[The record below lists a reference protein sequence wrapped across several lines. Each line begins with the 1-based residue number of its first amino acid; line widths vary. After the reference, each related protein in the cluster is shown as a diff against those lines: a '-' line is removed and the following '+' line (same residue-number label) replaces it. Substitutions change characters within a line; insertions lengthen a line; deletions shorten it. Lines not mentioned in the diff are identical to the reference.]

1 MRGSLLAVIGSGV
14 LLSTA
19 CSSSSGTTTSTGTTG
34 GTTTAGTTTGTTT
47 GASSGTTTGTSSGTT
62 TGGGMLDAGQP
73 CTDNS
78 QCQSGACGANGEGRC
93 CGTPCTSQDPA
104 CAITSCNSQGAC
116 VYPAAGGAC
125 GMDLCSGYLVTKHT
139 CDGQGGCMADTPVAC
154 PNNFACQDTTTCKT
168 TCNAAGDCAFGSYCD
183 TSTHQCVAQ
192 LANGPCTSNT
202 QCLTGICGIHGT
214 GNCCL
219 TTCDT
224 SDATCGA
231 TDCDPVS
238 AACVYPTSTTPCGQS
253 GSSCVDSGIVT
264 NACNGAGACA
274 PNSTPCDNHYACN
287 AAGTACLTTCS
298 VITDCASG
306 FYCNTGACLAQ
317 HATGPCSSDEI
328 CTSGICGVS
337 GTGHFCCT
345 VACSIT
351 DPICAATDCN
361 ATGACV
367 YPGKTTSCGDAGSC
381 TNGTQT
387 APTVCDGMGSC
398 PPPPVSDCTPYV
410 CGANACL
417 TACTTSADC
426 ITGDFCDTGKSA
438 CCSGLASNGTI
449 LVDGK
454 TGQDNACCG
463 LGSNASCQTITRA
476 MGIIN
481 DAQAQNVT
489 INAKVNGGG
498 GDWAPATEVYPI
510 NLGWGAELNAPGVYF
525 LDPDAGVFTY
535 DAGTPVESAIF
546 DVTAFASDTLHYA
559 SIVGS
564 AKSVVGVGMDSTN
577 AFQTA
582 DISAIAI
589 EKDQTLYIANASVN
603 GSASNTNFQDI
614 LVQAGATL
622 TLGQDQSAGVTGT
635 VQVGNNLGAHATN
648 GFQGIV
654 CGTGVSLGCTINDAT
669 LSGGQSSVVIQGQE
683 VLDLNVQDF
692 GSVTLSSAPVFGV
705 PPKSVG
711 FGNCPSKQDGVSG
724 NPGVA
729 VVAQGPT
736 QVSLKNA
743 KIQCITGVGV
753 FVLSSPTNPGT
764 NPTVTIDSSTIQNTD
779 YALYASAGT
788 ATVTNSALQ
797 FNFLGAVQVSD
808 GTNVGGI
815 DLSGGGNAAI
825 CSSLN
830 EFSGGAAA
838 AAYEGINVYN
848 GTDAGLA
855 ADNVAWDSAT
865 PDYFSCSDPTSTATC
880 SCKAT
885 SCSATAPFDDEDA
898 VQDSA
903 TTGSITQ
910 TNATQSALAGD
921 AGCK

>member
-1 MRGSLLAVIGSGV
+1 MRGSLLAVIGSAIV
-14 LLSTA
+14 LSTA
-19 CSSSSGTTTSTGTTG
+19 CSSSSGTTTSTGTSGSTTG
-34 GTTTAGTTTGTTT
+34 GTTTGTTT
-47 GASSGTTTGTSSGTT
+47 TSSGTTTGTSSGTT
-62 TGGGMLDAGQP
+62 TGGTLDAGQP
-73 CTDNS
+73 CTDNG
-78 QCQSGACGANGEGRC
+78 QCQSGVCGANGEGRC
-93 CGTPCTSQDPA
+93 CGTTCTNDDPA

-125 GMDLCSGYLVTKHT
+125 GMISCSGYLLTMHT
-139 CDGQGGCMADTPVAC
+139 CDGQGGCMANTPVAC
-154 PNNFACQDTTTCKT
+154 PNNFACQDTMTCKT
-168 TCNAAGDCAFGSYCD
+168 TCNAASDCAFGSYCD

-219 TTCDT
+219 ATCDT

-231 TDCDPVS
+231 TDCDPVT
-238 AACVYPTSTTPCGQS
+238 ATCVFPTTTTPCGQG

-264 NACNGAGACA
+264 NGCNGMGACA
-274 PNSTPCDNHYACN
+274 PFSTPCDNHYACN
-287 AAGTACLTTCS
+287 AAGTACLTTCG

-317 HATGPCSSDEI
+317 RATGPCSSDEVCI
-328 CTSGICGVS
+328 SGLCGIS

-345 VACSIT
+345 TACSTT
-351 DPICAATDCN
+351 DPICGATDCN
-361 ATGACV
+361 ATGACA
-367 YPGKTTSCGDAGSC
+367 YPSKTTSCGDAGSC

-398 PPPPVSDCTPYV
+398 PPPAVSDCTPYV
-410 CGANACL
+410 CGASACL
-417 TACTTSADC
+417 TTCTTNSDC
-426 ITGDFCDTGKSA
+426 VSGDFCDTGKSA

-454 TGQDNACCG
+454 TGVDGNACCG

-476 MGIIN
+476 MNMIN

-489 INAKVNGGG
+489 ISAKVNGGG

-510 NLGWGAELNAPGVYF
+510 NLGWGAEVNAPGVYF
-525 LDPDAGVFTY
+525 LDPDAGV
-535 DAGTPVESAIF
+535 DGGPNESAIF
-546 DVTAFASDTLHYA
+546 DVTATPFPNDTLHYA

-564 AKSVVGVGMDSTN
+564 AKSAVGVGMDSTN

-582 DISAIAI
+582 DTSAIAV
-589 EKDQTLYIANASVN
+589 EKNQTLFIANATVN
-603 GSASNTNFQDI
+603 GSLNNLTNADAI

-622 TLGQDQSAGVTGT
+622 TLGQDQGAVVTGT
-635 VQVGNNLGAHATN
+635 VQIGNSLAAAATD

-654 CGTGVSLGCTINDAT
+654 CGTDAVSRGCTINDAP
-669 LSGGQSSVVIQGQE
+669 LSGHSVVIQGQE
-683 VLDLNVQDF
+683 LRSIDAEDF
-692 GSVTLSSAPVFGV
+692 ANINLTSSPVIGV
-705 PPKSVG
+705 PPSATG
-711 FGNCPSKQDGVSG
+711 FGNCPSKPDGL
-724 NPGVA
+724 
-729 VVAQGPT
+729 QGPNPAGAVLANGAVT
-736 QVSLKNA
+736 LTLKNA
-743 KIQCITGVGV
+743 VLQCITGTAV
-753 FVLSSPTNPGT
+753 VLQASTNG
-764 NPTVTIDSSTIQNTD
+764 NPVLTADKTTIQNTD
-779 YALYASAGT
+779 IALYVQAGT

-797 FNFLGAVQVSD
+797 FNYIGAVQVSD
-808 GTNVGGI
+808 GINDGII
-815 DLSGGGNAAI
+815 DLSGGGNAVI
-825 CSSLN
+825 CSSVN
-830 EFSGGAAA
+830 EFSGGAANGP
-838 AAYEGINVYN
+838 YEGIDVFN

-855 ADNVAWDSAT
+855 ADNVAWDTSS
-865 PDYFSCSDPTSTATC
+865 PDYFSCSDPTPTATC

-898 VQDSA
+898 VQSSA

-910 TNATQSALAGD
+910 TNATQSGLALD